1 MARYKLTDYDQ
12 LRMIPLSL
20 EKQLE
25 PGTLEYAIHYIV
37 EERLDLSIF
46 DERYKNDDTGRKAID
61 PKVLLKVILFGY
73 SRGMLSTRPLER
85 ACHENI
91 TFMALACC
99 QKPDHSTIASF
110 VSTMGEEAGA
120 LFTRVLLI
128 CEEEGLLGNTHF
140 SLDGLK
146 LSSNASKEWSG
157 TFSDLQ
163 KKKEKLEQKVKEAIK
178 EHRLADKA
186 EGKQNTTAKKQ
197 RETRINRL
205 KQKADRID
213 NFLLENKPR
222 IGSQGKEIQSNI
234 TDNESAKMATS
245 HGVVQGYN
253 ANAMVDEKHQVI
265 VNAEAFGK
273 GEDSSIMGP
282 MLEGA
287 KKNLESVGIVDPL
300 RDKTVSADTGYY
312 SVKNLEECRE
322 YAVDAYVPDPQFR
335 KRDIRFA
342 DAGRHRRSVDKRH
355 EKYKSKKR
363 WFSVEDFK
371 YDNETGKLICPAG
384 KELYV
389 RSRNYVNNDGHK
401 AILYQAPKKACGA
414 CELRVKCL
422 RKPDKTES
430 RQVAIFYGKRP
441 GSLTDQMKEKIDT
454 PEGRKTYS
462 KRLGIVEPVFGN
474 IRTNKKMD
482 RFTLR
487 GKIKVGIQWTLYCI
501 VHNIEK
507 ICNYGSSYSIQGT

>member
-1 MARYKLTDYDQ
+1 MARYKQTDYDQ

-20 EKQLE
+20 EHQLE
-25 PGTLEYAIHYIV
+25 PGTLEYAIHYVV

-73 SRGMLSTRPLER
+73 SRGMLSSRPIER
-85 ACHENI
+85 ACHENV
-91 TFMALACC
+91 TFMALSCC
-99 QKPDHSTIASF
+99 QKPDHSTIAAF
-110 VSTMGEEAGA
+110 VSSMGEEIGD

-163 KKKEKLEQKVKEAIK
+163 KKKVKLEEKVKEAIK
-178 EHRLADKA
+178 EHRIADRA
-186 EGKQNTTAKKQ
+186 EGKDNITAKKQ

-205 KQKADRID
+205 KQKSDRIEE
-213 NFLLENKPR
+213 FLLENKPR
-222 IGSQGKEIQSNI
+222 IGNQGKEIQSNV
-234 TDNESAKMATS
+234 TDNESSKMATS

-273 GEDSSIMGP
+273 GEDSNSMAP
-282 MLEGA
+282 MLKGTKE
-287 KKNLESVGIVDPL
+287 NLEAIGKEEPL
-300 RDKTVSADTGYY
+300 KGKIVSADTGYF
-312 SVKNLEECRE
+312 SITNLEECNK
-322 YAVDAYVPDPQFR
+322 YGIDAYIPDPQFR
-335 KRDIRFA
+335 KRDIRFEN
-342 DAGRHRRSVDKRH
+342 AGRHRRSVDKRH
-355 EKYKSKKR
+355 EKYKTKGLFK
-363 WFSVEDFK
+363 VEDFK
-371 YDNETGKLICPAG
+371 LDDKTGKLICPAG
-384 KELYV
+384 HGLYV
-389 RSRNYVNNDGHK
+389 KNRNFKTSTGFTGL
-401 AILYQAPKKACGA
+401 AYQAPKTACRN
-414 CELRVKCL
+414 CNLRIKCL
-422 RKPDKTES
+422 RNPNGAES
-430 RQVAIFYGKRP
+430 RQVCVPYGNRP
-441 GSLTDQMKEKIDT
+441 GSITDQMKEKIDT

-474 IRTNKKMD
+474 IRSCKKMD

-487 GKIKVGIQWTLYCI
+487 GRIKVNIQWMLYCI

-507 ICNYGSSYSIQGT
+507 ICNYGKSYVIEGV